1 MDNLT
6 LKKWLKEIKKYYKC
20 LVYIKTHNY
29 KGKPVVQDDFFG
41 RLIKVN
47 DIMLIAPKIY
57 LDLYVGIYCNGKTIK
72 DLAKELGYSRAHL
85 HRLIKKF
92 EEYLL
97 ENLNERIKID
107 KDLS

>member
-1 MDNLT
+1 M
-6 LKKWLKEIKKYYKC
+6 
-20 LVYIKTHNY
+20 
-29 KGKPVVQDDFFG
+29 Q
-41 RLIKVN
+41 
-47 DIMLIAPKIY
+47 IAPKIY
-57 LDLYVGIYCNGKTIK
+57 LDIYVGLYCNCKTIK
-72 DLAKELGYSRAHL
+72 DLSTELGYSRAHL

>member
-1 MDNLT
+1 
-6 LKKWLKEIKKYYKC
+6 
-20 LVYIKTHNY
+20 
-29 KGKPVVQDDFFG
+29 VQDDFFD

-57 LDLYVGIYCNGKTIK
+57 LDLYVGIYCNGQTIK

-97 ENLNERIKID
+97 ENVNEKIKID
-107 KDLS
+107 QALS